1 MSASA
6 SPGDGVTARRHSRQP
21 GEGPIDAGKST
32 AVAQKA
38 AAIDAAQAHPP
49 TWKTLVKRVLPVA
62 VAGGAIYLVLP
73 ALIKV
78 LGEWPRLSA
87 LNPVWFTVALA
98 AEIAAFTC
106 NFALQRLALRTRGW
120 FAVVTAGLAGNAVT
134 NSLPGGDAAGA
145 AVQFSMLTTA
155 GFDTDTAVG
164 GLTTFS
170 LLGVGGLLALPVF
183 VLPAILAAVPVSR
196 GLVHTALLGLA
207 GFILYAICG
216 VILLRTDRP
225 LTVLGRAVQALRNR
239 VTRGRRAPLTGLD
252 TRLLAE
258 RDTIRAVL
266 GQKWWQAV
274 LLTAGRLGFDYGC
287 LLCALR
293 ATGAAP
299 QPSLVLLAY
308 SAAGI
313 VALFPLTP
321 GGLGIVEASLSG
333 LLILAGIRPADAFL
347 ATLAYRIASY
357 WLPLLAGLPA
367 YLLFRHRYGR
377 PVSRRATPAADTQ
390 P

>member
-1 MSASA
+1 MRY
-6 SPGDGVTARRHSRQP
+6 DMTARKHPQPPGGGQQP
-21 GEGPIDAGKST
+21 GGQPVDAGQTTS
-32 AVAQKA
+32 VAAKA
-38 AAIDAAQAHPP
+38 AAIDAMQAHPP
-49 TWKTLVKRVLPVA
+49 TWKTVVKRAVAVA
-62 VAGGAIYLVLP
+62 VAGAAIYLVLP

-78 LGEWPRLSA
+78 LGEWPRLST
-87 LNPVWFTVALA
+87 LNPAWFTVALA
-98 AEIAAFTC
+98 AELASFTC

-183 VLPAILAAVPVSR
+183 VLPAIVAGVPVSR

-207 GFILYAICG
+207 GFVLYAVFG
-216 VILLRTDRP
+216 AILLRTDRP
-225 LTVLGRAVQALRNR
+225 LTLLGRAAQNLWNR
-239 VTRGRRAPLTGLD
+239 VTRGRRPPVTGLD
-252 TRLLAE
+252 QRLLAE

-266 GQKWWQAV
+266 GRHWQQAV

-287 LLCALR
+287 LLAALR
-293 ATGAAP
+293 ATGADP
-299 QPSLVLLAY
+299 RPSLVLLAY

-333 LLILAGIRPADAFL
+333 LLILAGVRPGYALL
-347 ATLAYRIASY
+347 ATLAYRVVSY

-377 PVSRRATPAADTQ
+377 PVPQRATSAAGSQ
-390 P
+390 S

>member
-1 MSASA
+1 MKY
-6 SPGDGVTARRHSRQP
+6 DMTARRHPRPPGDGQQP
-21 GEGPIDAGKST
+21 GGQPIDAGKTTS
-32 AVAQKA
+32 VAQKA
-38 AAIDAAQAHPP
+38 AAIDAAQAPPP
-49 TWKTLVKRVLPVA
+49 TWKTIVKRALPVA
-62 VAGGAIYLVLP
+62 VAGAAIYLVLP

-78 LGEWPRLSA
+78 LGEWPRLST

-98 AEIAAFTC
+98 AELASFTC

-120 FAVVTAGLAGNAVT
+120 FAVVTAGLTGNAVT
-134 NSLPGGDAAGA
+134 NILPGGDAAGA

-183 VLPAILAAVPVSR
+183 VLPAIVAGVPVSR

-207 GFILYAICG
+207 GFVLYAVFG
-216 VILLRTDRP
+216 AILLRTDRP
-225 LTVLGRAVQALRNR
+225 LALLGRAAQNLWNW
-239 VTRGRRAPLTGLD
+239 VTRGHRPPVTGLD
-252 TRLLAE
+252 TRLLSE

-266 GQKWWQAV
+266 GRHWQQAV

-287 LLCALR
+287 LLAALR
-293 ATGAAP
+293 ATGADP

-308 SAAGI
+308 AAAGI

-333 LLILAGIRPADAFL
+333 LLILAGVRPGYALL
-347 ATLAYRIASY
+347 ATLAYRVVSY

-377 PVSRRATPAADTQ
+377 PVPQRATPAADSQ
-390 P
+390 S